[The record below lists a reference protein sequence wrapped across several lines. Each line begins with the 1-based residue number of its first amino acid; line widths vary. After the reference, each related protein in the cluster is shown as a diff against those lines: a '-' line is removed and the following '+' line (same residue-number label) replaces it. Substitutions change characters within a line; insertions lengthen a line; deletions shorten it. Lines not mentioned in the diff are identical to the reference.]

1 MIHAKLHVLFEE
13 LKFKGMDQA
22 LEKILSETEKNGST
36 TSDTLIALLEEEL
49 RYRKERSLINR
60 IKNARIP
67 WDWTLSSFPFDRQPM
82 LNKQQI
88 MDLSTA
94 DFVQRGENIIFI
106 GNPGVGKSGV
116 AAGLLRE
123 SLISGYRGL
132 FYNVQDLLNDLYA
145 SLADRTTTNLLN
157 RLCRFDI
164 LLLDELSYLT
174 LSIEQ
179 MNAFFKLMA
188 ERYLHNKTTI
198 ITTNLDYP
206 KWYNLFK
213 PKDMVDAMLDRLQ
226 HRCITIRIN
235 GDSLRKSTSNNQQSR
250 T

>member
-1 MIHAKLHVLFEE
+1 MIHAKLHSLLEE

-22 LEKILSETEKNGST
+22 LEKILSEAEKNGST

-67 WDWTLSSFPFDRQPM
+67 WDWTLSSFPFDKQPM

-106 GNPGVGKSGV
+106 GNPGVGKSGM

-123 SLISGYRGL
+123 ALISGHRGL

-164 LLLDELSYLT
+164 LLLDELGYLT
-174 LSIEQ
+174 LSVEQ

-188 ERYLHNKTTI
+188 ERYL
-198 ITTNLDYP
+198 P
-206 KWYNLFK
+206 KFF
-213 PKDMVDAMLDRLQ
+213 V
-226 HRCITIRIN
+226 I
-235 GDSLRKSTSNNQQSR
+235 SLG
-250 T
+250 

>member
-1 MIHAKLHVLFEE
+1 MIHAKLHSLLEE

-22 LEKILSETEKNGST
+22 LEKILSETEKTGST

-123 SLISGYRGL
+123 ALISGHRGL

>member
-1 MIHAKLHVLFEE
+1 MKSIKLHSLLEE

-22 LEKILSETEKNGST
+22 LEKVLAETEKNGTT
-36 TSDTLIALLEEEL
+36 TSDTLIALLEEEK

-60 IKNARIP
+60 IKNAHIP
-67 WDWTLSSFPFDRQPM
+67 WDWTLSSFPFDRQPT

-106 GNPGVGKSGV
+106 GEPGVGKSGV

-123 SLISGYRGL
+123 ALISGYRGL

-174 LSIEQ
+174 LSLEQ

-198 ITTNLDYP
+198 ITTNLDYS

-235 GDSLRKSTSNNQQSR
+235 GDSLRKSNSNNQQSC